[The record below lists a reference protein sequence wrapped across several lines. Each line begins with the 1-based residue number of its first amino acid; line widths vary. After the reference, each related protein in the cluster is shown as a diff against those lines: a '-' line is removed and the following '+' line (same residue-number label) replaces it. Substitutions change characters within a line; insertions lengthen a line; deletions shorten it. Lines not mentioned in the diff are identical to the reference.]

1 MYREVTMV
9 EITEVLRLWRD
20 GLPKKRI
27 AARLG
32 LDPKTV
38 RRYLTTA
45 EAVGLRRDGGAI
57 TEAQV
62 RDVLLALHPAGG
74 RPRGDGWARC
84 REQQAT
90 IQLWLQQDIRLTK
103 IRKLLARQGVVIT
116 YATLHRFAVVTL
128 NFGRAATTIPVVDGA
143 PGEELQVDH
152 GLGRLA
158 HAHGPEA
165 PLSRVDLHRRPLAL
179 SVCLSDVRGDDGPR
193 HRGVRGRLDL
203 LRRCLQGPHSG

>member
-1 MYREVTMV
+1 MYRGVTMV

-45 EAVGLRRDGGAI
+45 EAVSLPRDGGAR
-57 TEAQV
+57 TEAQL
-62 RDVLLALHPAGG
+62 RDVLRALHPAGG

-90 IQLWLQQDIRLTK
+90 IRLWLQQGIRLTK
-103 IRKLLARQGVVIT
+103 LRKQLAPQ
-116 YATLHRFAVVTL
+116 
-128 NFGRAATTIPVVDGA
+128 
-143 PGEELQVDH
+143 
-152 GLGRLA
+152 
-158 HAHGPEA
+158 
-165 PLSRVDLHRRPLAL
+165 
-179 SVCLSDVRGDDGPR
+179 
-193 HRGVRGRLDL
+193 
-203 LRRCLQGPHSG
+203 

>member
-27 AARLG
+27 AARVG

-45 EAVGLRRDGGAI
+45 EAAGLPRDGGAL

-90 IQLWLQQDIRLTK
+90 IQLWLQQHSADENS
-103 IRKLLARQGVVIT
+103 Q
-116 YATLHRFAVVTL
+116 ATRPT
-128 NFGRAATTIPVVDGA
+128 GRR
-143 PGEELQVDH
+143 DH
-152 GLGRLA
+152 VRDA
-158 HAHGPEA
+158 A
-165 PLSRVDLHRRPLAL
+165 PLRGRRAQFRPRVDDDPGRRWRA
-179 SVCLSDVRGDDGPR
+179 G
-193 HRGVRGRLDL
+193 
-203 LRRCLQGPHSG
+203 